1 MKVEFYC
8 YLGDIMNKRILYK
21 VLLLLVAFVWGMGF
35 PVIKIILN
43 SGLSPNAIVAIR
55 FLAVFLVL
63 YLYLKLM
70 KIKITKHEILI
81 GSISGLALGLGF
93 TLQTVGL
100 VYTTSSKNA
109 FLTGAYV
116 IWVPFFNW
124 IVTKKNPQLNIY
136 LSSILCFIGIG
147 LISLNELQLSLNY
160 GDFLTLLCAIFFSI
174 QIVILGTKI
183 KYGKPIVINT
193 FQMLSAGILAL
204 ILNIIFE
211 NFSIIKVE
219 FTGIQVISLVYL
231 ILFNT
236 FAAFMIQ
243 TSAQKILYPQTV
255 TLILSTEMI
264 FAALMSYIILDDPI
278 TPRILCGGILMFISV
293 IISEINFKKKSG

>member
-1 MKVEFYC
+1 
-8 YLGDIMNKRILYK
+8 MNKKTLYK
-21 VLLLLVAFVWGMGF
+21 ILLLLVAFVWGIGF

-55 FLAVFLVL
+55 FLAVFFVL

-70 KIKITKHEILI
+70 KIKIARHEIII
-81 GSISGLALGLGF
+81 GTISGLALGLGF

-124 IVTKKNPQLNIY
+124 IVTKKNPRLNIY
-136 LSSILCFIGIG
+136 LSSTLCFIGIG
-147 LISLNELQLSLNY
+147 LISLNEFQLYLNY

-193 FQMLSAGILAL
+193 FQMLSAGIFAL

-211 NFSIIKVE
+211 DFSIIKVN
-219 FTGIQVISLVYL
+219 FTGIQVISLLYL

-236 FAAFMIQ
+236 FGAFMIQ

-264 FAALMSYIILDDPI
+264 FAALMSYIILNDPI
-278 TPRILCGGILMFISV
+278 TTRILCGGILMFVSV
-293 IISEINFKKKSG
+293 IVSEIDLKKRE